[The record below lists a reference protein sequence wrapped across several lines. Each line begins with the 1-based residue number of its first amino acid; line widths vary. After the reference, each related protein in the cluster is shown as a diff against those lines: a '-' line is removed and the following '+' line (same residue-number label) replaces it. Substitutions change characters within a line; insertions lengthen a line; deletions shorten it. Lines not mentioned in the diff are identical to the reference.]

1 MRMIQLFCSVT
12 NLGKFLVCV
21 LLIQSNLLTCTKV
34 SGQTRNSGEKPNFI
48 LIVADD
54 LGYGDLGFT
63 GSSEIKTPNIDELA
77 RTGTIFTQG
86 YVSSPVCSPSR
97 AGFITGINQ
106 VEFGHDNNLPRKAEP
121 GFDPQY
127 LGLPLSQKTIA
138 DHLKPL
144 GYISGLVGKWHL
156 GYEAQFHPLKR
167 GFDEFWG
174 YTGGGHDYFT
184 AKAKGMGY
192 LSPIESNYRTPQA
205 LTYLTDD
212 KGDECVDFIKRHK
225 QSPFFLFASFNAPH
239 TPMQAPEEDLKLY
252 AHIKNKK
259 RRTYA
264 AMVHRLDVNVGRI
277 METVK
282 KEGLQN
288 NTVIVFISGNGG
300 PTDTNASLNA
310 PYRGQKGIV
319 LEGGVHV
326 PFIMKG
332 AEIIP
337 SGYTYTKTV
346 TSLDLVPTFLALA
359 AGDIEIKRSFTG
371 INLMPYIT
379 DKIEASP
386 HKELHW
392 RFTISSA
399 IRQGNWKLIR
409 LPDRL
414 PMLYHL
420 PSDISEEKDVSLE
433 NLAKTKEL
441 LLKLGEWDI
450 SLPHPVFVEGSEWKR
465 RQLSLYDKDYQ
476 LEQPR

>member
-1 MRMIQLFCSVT
+1 MMNFSRVPICIFFGFFVFA
-12 NLGKFLVCV
+12 K
-21 LLIQSNLLTCTKV
+21 I
-34 SGQTRNSGEKPNFI
+34 SGQSRNSGEKPNFI

-63 GSSEIKTPNIDELA
+63 GSSQIKTPHIDELA
-77 RTGTIFTQG
+77 RRGTIFTQG

-106 VEFGHDNNLPRKAEP
+106 VEFGHDNNLPRNAEP
-121 GFDPQY
+121 GFDSQY

-144 GYISGLVGKWHL
+144 GYVSGLIGKWHL
-156 GYEAQFHPLKR
+156 GYEAQFHPLNR

-184 AKAKGMGY
+184 ANVAGKGY
-192 LSPIESNYRTPQA
+192 LSPIESNYRTPQS

-212 KGDECVDFIKRHK
+212 KGSECVDFIKRHR

-239 TPMQAPEEDLKLY
+239 TPMQAKEEDLKLY
-252 AHIKNKK
+252 AHIKDKK

-277 METVK
+277 VETVK
-282 KEGLQN
+282 KEGLEN
-288 NTVIVFISGNGG
+288 NTIIVFISDNGG

-326 PFIMKG
+326 PFIIKG
-332 AEIIP
+332 GEIIP
-337 SGYTYTKTV
+337 SGQTLKQMV

-359 AGDIEIKRSFTG
+359 SGNDAGQKLFTG
-371 INLMPYIT
+371 VNLMPYMT
-379 DKIEASP
+379 NKVKSVARQ
-386 HKELHW
+386 ELYW
-392 RFTISSA
+392 RFTISTA
-399 IRQGNWKLIR
+399 IRQGDWKLIR
-409 LPDRL
+409 VPDRL

-420 PSDISEEKDVSLE
+420 PTDISEEKDVSLE

-441 LLKLGEWDI
+441 LRKLGAWDV
-450 SLPHPVFVEGSEWKR
+450 SLPHPVFVEGAQWKR
-465 RQLSLYDKDYQ
+465 RQLGLYDRVYQ
-476 LEQPR
+476 LEQSQ

>member
-1 MRMIQLFCSVT
+1 MPICIFFGLLAYT
-12 NLGKFLVCV
+12 N
-21 LLIQSNLLTCTKV
+21 I
-34 SGQTRNSGEKPNFI
+34 SGQSRNSGEKPNFI

-63 GSSEIKTPNIDELA
+63 GSNQIKTPHIDELA
-77 RTGTIFTQG
+77 RKGTIFTQG
-86 YVSSPVCSPSR
+86 YVSSTVCSPSR
-97 AGFITGINQ
+97 AGFITGVNQ

-121 GFDPQY
+121 GFDSEY

-138 DHLKPL
+138 DHLKPF
-144 GYISGLVGKWHL
+144 GYVSGLIGKWHL
-156 GYEAQFHPLKR
+156 GYEEQFHPLNR

-174 YTGGGHDYFT
+174 YTGGGHDYFS
-184 AKAKGMGY
+184 ANDEGKGY
-192 LSPIESNYRTPQA
+192 LSPIESNYRTPQS

-212 KGDECVDFIKRHK
+212 KGSECVDFITRHR

-239 TPMQAPEEDLKLY
+239 TPMQAKEEDLKLY

-277 METVK
+277 MAAVK
-282 KEGLQN
+282 KEGLEN
-288 NTVIVFISGNGG
+288 NTIIVFISDNGG

-319 LEGGVHV
+319 LEGGIHV
-326 PFIMKG
+326 PFIIKG

-337 SGYTYTKTV
+337 SGQTLGEMV
-346 TSLDLVPTFLALA
+346 TALDLAPTFLTLA
-359 AGDIEIKRSFTG
+359 SGNVADQKYFTG
-371 INLMPYIT
+371 VNLMPYLT
-379 DKIEASP
+379 GKVTAVARQ
-386 HKELHW
+386 ELLW
-392 RFTISSA
+392 RFTISTA
-399 IRQGNWKLIR
+399 IRQGDWKLIR
-409 LPDRL
+409 MPDRL

-420 PSDISEEKDVSLE
+420 PTDISEEKDVSLE

-441 LLKLGEWDI
+441 LHKLGEWDVN
-450 SLPHPVFVEGSEWKR
+450 LPHPVFVEGAEWKR
-465 RQLSLYDKDYQ
+465 RQLSLYDKTYQ